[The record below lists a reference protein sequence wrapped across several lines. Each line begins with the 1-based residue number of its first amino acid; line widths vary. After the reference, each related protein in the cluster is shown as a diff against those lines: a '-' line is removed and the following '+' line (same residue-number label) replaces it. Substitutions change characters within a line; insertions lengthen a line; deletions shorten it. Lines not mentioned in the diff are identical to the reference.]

1 MKYFFSF
8 LILSCGNKS
17 NTSIEE
23 DQSSEEHK
31 FQEIENFL
39 GRWPKEYFPL
49 ALIFDNQLDSLKN
62 NLFET
67 LNAWNNASPYMNFF
81 ENSTE
86 EISRVHLTEKNLNS
100 YFKNIDLKQ
109 NQVSIHYLKD
119 WNLLGFKENVL
130 GSIYIKYKKIKD
142 KEFLLI
148 EKAIIILNGSIPNF
162 DLPSILLHEV
172 GHLLG
177 LDHHPEQDA
186 VMYAYLSPHKK
197 KHTLIEEEINTLNDL
212 YEEYYSSNQTSKN
225 FITDVNE
232 EYSEEDYYGVKHIK
246 IL

>member
-67 LNAWNNASPYMNFF
+67 LFSSVLFQ
-81 ENSTE
+81 
-86 EISRVHLTEKNLNS
+86 IDHL
-100 YFKNIDLKQ
+100 
-109 NQVSIHYLKD
+109 
-119 WNLLGFKENVL
+119 
-130 GSIYIKYKKIKD
+130 YKKYFLKS
-142 KEFLLI
+142 FSLLI
-148 EKAIIILNGSIPNF
+148 K
-162 DLPSILLHEV
+162 
-172 GHLLG
+172 
-177 LDHHPEQDA
+177 
-186 VMYAYLSPHKK
+186 
-197 KHTLIEEEINTLNDL
+197 
-212 YEEYYSSNQTSKN
+212 
-225 FITDVNE
+225 
-232 EYSEEDYYGVKHIK
+232 
-246 IL
+246 